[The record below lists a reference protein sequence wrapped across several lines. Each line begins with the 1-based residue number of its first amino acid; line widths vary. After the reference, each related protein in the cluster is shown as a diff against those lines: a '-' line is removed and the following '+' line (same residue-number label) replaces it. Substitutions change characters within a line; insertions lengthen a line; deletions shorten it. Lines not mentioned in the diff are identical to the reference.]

1 MGTITMSVGPQLGES
16 VDNEINATSF
26 VESTCTT
33 TFGFDVVV
41 TTDSWIE
48 WSASSG
54 VTVTGG
60 VNEGP
65 LSEGKHSYTGTVV
78 GFKSFDAAQNTVT
91 SNLFIKLKESRVGAT
106 LDNLTISR
114 VHSTQNC

>member
-16 VDNEINATSF
+16 IDNEINTTSF

-33 TFGFDVVV
+33 TFGFDVIV
-41 TTDSWIE
+41 TADSWIE
-48 WSASSG
+48 WTASSG

-60 VNEGP
+60 VSGEIVLVGT
-65 LSEGKHSYTGTVV
+65 HSYTGTII
-78 GFKSFDAAQNTVT
+78 GFKSPSTAQNTIT
-91 SNLFIKLKESRVGAT
+91 SNLFVKLKDSSAGAT

-114 VHSTQNC
+114 VHSSENC

>member
-33 TFGFDVVV
+33 TFGFDVIV
-41 TTDSWIE
+41 TTDSWVE

-60 VNEGP
+60 VNGET
-65 LSEGKHSYTGTVV
+65 LSAGTHSYTGTVV

-91 SNLFIKLKESRVGAT
+91 SNLFIKLKESQVGAT